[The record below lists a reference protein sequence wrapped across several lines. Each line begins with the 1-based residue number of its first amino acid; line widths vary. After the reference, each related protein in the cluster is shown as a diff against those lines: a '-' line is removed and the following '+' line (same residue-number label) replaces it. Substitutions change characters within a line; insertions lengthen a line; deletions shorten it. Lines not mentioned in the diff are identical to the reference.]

1 MKKKVIIGSR
11 GSALA
16 LWQTNYVASLLGERF
31 GVETEIVKIK
41 TTGDKILD
49 SALSAIGSKGL
60 FVKEI
65 EIALQKGEIDMAVH
79 SAKDVPTEIPEGLV
93 IAAFLEREDPRDAL
107 ISRNGNYLTNLPSNS
122 VVATSSLRRRAQLLH
137 FRSDLRLTDVRGNV
151 DTRLRKMN
159 EGQFDAIILAKAG
172 LKRLGRESDIT
183 EVISTDH
190 LLPAVGQGSIAIE
203 CRGDDGVIRQM
214 VESLAHFN
222 TMAAVRA
229 ERALMRA
236 LEGGCQVPIGALGK
250 VVDGKLRLEALV
262 ASVDGREYVRDT
274 FEGGVDEPEEVGIE
288 LAQKLLGQGA
298 DSILAE
304 IRSLAKGYLSDE
316 S

>member
-1 MKKKVIIGSR
+1 MSEKVIIGSR

-16 LWQTNYVASLLGERF
+16 IWQTNFVASLLAERF
-31 GVETEIVKIK
+31 AVEAEIVRIK

-49 SALSAIGSKGL
+49 SALSKIGSKGL

-65 EIALQKGEIDMAVH
+65 EIALQKGEIDLAVH
-79 SAKDVPTEIPEGLV
+79 SAKDVPTEIPEGLI

-107 ISRNGNYLTNLPSNS
+107 ISRNGYTLANLPSNS

-137 FRSDLRLTDVRGNV
+137 LREDLNLTDVRGNV

-183 EVISTDH
+183 EVISTKW

-203 CRGDDGVIRQM
+203 CREDDDIIRPM
-214 VESLAHFN
+214 VESLAHFE
-222 TMAAVRA
+222 TMAAIKA

-250 VVDGKLRLEALV
+250 VENGQLKLEAMV
-262 ASVDGREYVRDT
+262 ASLDGRKYVRDT
-274 FEGGVDEPEEVGIE
+274 NFGDASRPERIGFE
-288 LAQKLLGQGA
+288 LAEKLLGEGA

-304 IRSLAKGYLSDE
+304 IRSLSGRWLSDE